1 VAAAGTAILVAA
13 TEAVI
18 EDVIDN
24 RRYLKRKNG
33 RAREAHPAV
42 IMLRSAHYHPVFL
55 SLILSASSKSNC

>member
-33 RAREAHPAV
+33 RTREAHPAV
-42 IMLRSAHYHPVFL
+42 IMLRSAH
-55 SLILSASSKSNC
+55 